1 MHDLYLKIGP
11 VSYHIHSEN
20 ELVEHETCANFLV
33 PELPENAI
41 DVELCAVDSLKE
53 PCGKLI
59 HQSSQRLIYRE
70 ENGLEHRVNLW
81 GNQLLGISH
90 EQGENSLMAEIPA
103 PKDMEIPLN
112 TSILEFLNLE
122 KHLLKHE
129 ALVLHSSF
137 IEYEGKAIL
146 FTAPSGTGKS
156 TQANLWKK
164 YEGTEIINGDR
175 SIVHRTA
182 PGVFQMHGLP
192 FCGSSQIHVN
202 KEMPLGAIVFIEQH
216 PTNIVEP
223 MSPAHAFG
231 KLYREM
237 SINSWNREAVEKGM
251 QVIENLVASIPMV
264 HLKCNMEQDA
274 VNTLKNYLH
283 EKVGY

>member
-11 VSYHIHSEN
+11 VSYHIHSKN
-20 ELVEHETCANFLV
+20 ELIEHETCANFLV

-41 DVELCAVDSLKE
+41 DVEIQAVDSLQQPSGE
-53 PCGKLI
+53 I
-59 HQSSQRLIYRE
+59 VHVSSQRLIFKE
-70 ENGLEHRVNLW
+70 KNGLEHRVNLW
-81 GNQLLGISH
+81 GQQVTGISH
-90 EQGENSLMAEIPA
+90 EQSENSLTAEVPA
-103 PKDMEIPLN
+103 PKDLAIPLS

-122 KHLLKHE
+122 KYLLRHE

-192 FCGSSQIHVN
+192 FCGSSQIHLN

-231 KLYREM
+231 KLYGEM

-283 EKVGY
+283 EKAGY

>member
-1 MHDLYLKIGP
+1 MHSLYLKIGP

-20 ELVEHETCANFLV
+20 ELVEHETSANFLV
-33 PELPENAI
+33 PELPEDAI

-53 PCGKLI
+53 PSGKLI
-59 HQSSQRLIYRE
+59 LQSPQRLIYRE
-70 ENGLEHRVNLW
+70 EDGLEHRVNLW

-90 EQGENSLMAEIPA
+90 ERSENSLMSEIPV
-103 PKDMEIPLN
+103 PKDMSIPLTTN
-112 TSILEFLNLE
+112 ILEFLNLE

-137 IEYEGKAIL
+137 IDYEGKAIL

-156 TQANLWKK
+156 TQANLWKN

-223 MSPAHAFG
+223 MSLAHAFG
-231 KLYREM
+231 KLYGEM
-237 SINSWNREAVEKGM
+237 SINSWNREAVEKSM
-251 QVIENLVASIPMV
+251 QIIENLVTSIPMV

-274 VNTLKNYLH
+274 VNTLKYYLH
-283 EKVGY
+283 EKIGY

>member
-11 VSYHIHSEN
+11 VSYHIHSKN

-41 DVELCAVDSLKE
+41 DVEIKTIQALQE
-53 PCGKLI
+53 PVGKLI
-59 HQSSQRLIYRE
+59 HQSSQLLVYRE
-70 ENGLEHRVNLW
+70 ENGLEHRVSLW
-81 GNQLLGISH
+81 GPQVMGMAH
-90 EQGENSLMAEIPA
+90 ELDKTHRLVEIPA
-103 PKDMEIPLN
+103 PEDQVIPIS
-112 TSILEFLNLE
+112 TTQLELLSLE
-122 KHLLKHE
+122 KQLLEHE

-231 KLYREM
+231 KLYGEM
-237 SINSWNREAVEKGM
+237 SINSWNREAVEKSM
-251 QVIENLVASIPMV
+251 QIIENLVASIPMV

-283 EKVGY
+283 EKTGY

>member
-33 PELPENAI
+33 PEVPENTI

-53 PCGKLI
+53 PRGKLI
-59 HQSSQRLIYRE
+59 HQSSQRLIYLE
-70 ENGLEHRVNLW
+70 ENRLEHRVNLW

-90 EQGENSLMAEIPA
+90 ERSVNNLIAEIPA
-103 PKDMEIPLN
+103 PKDLAIPLS

-122 KHLLKHE
+122 KYLLCHE

-156 TQANLWKK
+156 TQANLWKM

-182 PGVFQMHGLP
+182 PGVFLMHGLP
-192 FCGSSQIHVN
+192 FCGSSQIHLN

-231 KLYREM
+231 KLYGEM
-237 SINSWNREAVEKGM
+237 SINSWNIEAVEKGM
-251 QVIENLVASIPMV
+251 QIIENLVVNIPMV
-264 HLKCNMEQDA
+264 HLMCNMEQDA
-274 VNTLKNYLH
+274 VNTLKHYLH
-283 EKVGY
+283 EKTGY